1 MKNWLFNPF
10 IYVAGSR
17 ALLIGLAAMAITA
30 LIGLYSHT
38 HFDGAIDIHTGKIST
53 LSVHLLEQLIVWGTT
68 AGLFYIA
75 GLLFSGSIIRLID
88 VAGTMAL
95 ARWVTIFPAA
105 LGFLLH
111 VPDTQPQTVAEIMK
125 LLTPGFIAVGLLSVV
140 FVIWMVALMY
150 NAFTVSCNLKGSK
163 ATGTFII
170 TLILAETI
178 SSLAIHYFL

>member
-1 MKNWLFNPF
+1 MKKWLFNPF
-10 IYVAGSR
+10 IYVAGTR
-17 ALLIGLAAMAITA
+17 ALLMGLTAMALTA
-30 LIGLYSHT
+30 FVGLYSHT

-53 LSVHLLEQLIVWGTT
+53 LSEQLLEQLVVWGTT
-68 AGLFYIA
+68 AGLFYLA
-75 GLLFSGSIIRLID
+75 GLLFSASSIRLVD

-95 ARWVTIFPAA
+95 ARWVMIFPAA

-111 VPDTQPQTVAEIMK
+111 VPASQPQTVAEIMK
-125 LLTPGFIAVGLLSVV
+125 LLTPGFIAVGLLSLV

-178 SSLAIHYFL
+178 SSLAIHYCL